1 MVMESRR
8 RTVIAVAMA
17 AGIGLSFAA
26 GVAVGSGEDPV
37 RPVASD
43 RGQRQPVSIAL
54 ANDDVTTTESCDDL
68 LSYYISRGVERV
80 TPWGWDIGVIPLEGA
95 VAEDSAASGA
105 RGAAPTVPQVDRAGS
120 SGTGTNVQ
128 EAGVDEPDV
137 VKTNGELLVRVQD
150 DEVTTYDL
158 TGEAPGLLAS
168 LDLPDIEDAEILL
181 AGDRVVAIGRDATIP
196 DDGPGDGASGRRWYG
211 GYAEPS
217 RTRMLVVDVS
227 DPTAPTVTDNY
238 VYDAAL
244 VTARQHG
251 TVVRLAM
258 SAGLPDLDFVQPG
271 TFRSEESALERNRD
285 IVRAST
291 LDDWLPT
298 VTTGGGGD
306 ESPGSLLECP
316 DVAMPDDEAGL
327 GTMAVVGFDAA
338 TPETWHATAVATES
352 QVVYVSAERLVL
364 ATNAWAGGWGC
375 CVERVW
381 DDGGTTHLYSFAL
394 TGNDATYVASGEV
407 EGAVA
412 DRWSMDEYGGVLRLA
427 VGPTTMTGNFN
438 SVVTLRESGDD
449 LIEIGRVDKLGVDE
463 QIKSVRW
470 FDDLAIVVT
479 FRQVD
484 PLYAVDLTSPESPV
498 LLGELKIPGF
508 SEYLHPLG
516 DWRMIGVGQAATP
529 AGLTLGAQAGLF
541 DVHDVTKPRQL
552 DVVEYPKGSAAL
564 AGQDPRQFTWLPDR
578 RTALTVVAEGVKGT
592 AGSVSVLRVEDGR
605 LVHRMVEVE
614 YGAEVSQVRLVPLPT
629 GKVVL
634 VTGDEVSFFDLA

>member
-1 MVMESRR
+1 MESRQR
-8 RTVIAVAMA
+8 AGIAVAA
-17 AGIGLSFAA
+17 VAGVGLSFAA
-26 GVAVGSGEDPV
+26 GMAVGAGDDPV
-37 RPVASD
+37 RPVAAD
-43 RGQRQPVSIAL
+43 RDPRQSGAIAL
-54 ANDDVTTTESCDDL
+54 ANDDVTMTASCDEL
-68 LSYYISRGVERV
+68 LDYYVDRGVERV
-80 TPWGWDIGVIPLEGA
+80 TPWGWDHGIIPLEESA
-95 VAEDSAASGA
+95 FAEDAAGSRAGDA
-105 RGAAPTVPQVDRAGS
+105 GPAAPAVPQVDRAGS

-137 VKTNGELLVRVQD
+137 VKTDGELLVRVQD
-150 DEVTTYDL
+150 DLLTTYDL
-158 TGEAPGLLAS
+158 TGDEPALLAS
-168 LDLPDIEDAEILL
+168 LDLPDIEDAEVLL
-181 AGDRVVAIGRDATIP
+181 AGDTVVAVGRDGSVAVAP
-196 DDGPGDGASGRRWYG
+196 DAAARRWYG

-217 RTRMLVVDVS
+217 RTRMLVVDVT
-227 DPTAPTVTDNY
+227 DPAAPTVTDSHR
-238 VYDAAL
+238 YDAAL

-271 TFRSEESALERNRD
+271 TFRSEKSALERNRE

-298 VTTGGGGD
+298 VTTGDD
-306 ESPGSLLECP
+306 ETTGALLACSE
-316 DVAMPDDEAGL
+316 VAMPDDEAGL

-338 TPETWHATAVATES
+338 TPETWDATAVATDS
-352 QVVYVSAERLVL
+352 QIVYVSAERLVL

-375 CVERVW
+375 CVDRMW
-381 DDGGTTHLYSFAL
+381 DDGGTTRLYFFAL

-412 DRWSMDEYGGVLRLA
+412 NRWSMDEYGGVLRLA
-427 VGPTTMTGNFN
+427 VGPTAMTGNFN
-438 SVVTLRESGDD
+438 SVVTLRETGDH
-449 LIEIGRVDKLGVDE
+449 LVEVGRVDKLGVGE

-484 PLYAVDLTSPESPV
+484 PLYAVDLTDPASPT

-516 DWRMIGVGQAATP
+516 GWRMIGVGQAATP
-529 AGLTLGAQAGLF
+529 AGMTLGAQAALF
-541 DVHDVTKPRQL
+541 DVHDVTSPRQL
-552 DVVEYPKGSAAL
+552 DVVEYPKASVAL

-578 RTALTVVAEGVKGT
+578 RTALTVIAEGAKGT
-592 AGSVSVLRVEDGR
+592 TGSVSVLRVDDGG
-605 LVHRMVEVE
+605 LSQRMVEVE

-634 VTGDEVSFFDLA
+634 VTGDEVSFFDVDA